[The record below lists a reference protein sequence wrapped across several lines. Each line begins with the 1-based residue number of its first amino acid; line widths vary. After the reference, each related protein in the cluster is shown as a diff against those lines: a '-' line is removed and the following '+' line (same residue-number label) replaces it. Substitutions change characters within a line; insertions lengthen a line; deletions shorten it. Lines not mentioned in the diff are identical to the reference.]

1 VSNSPPARAAAEVRL
16 ERVAKSF
23 DGKTRVV
30 DAVDLLVQPGEFFA
44 LLGPSGCGKTT
55 SLRMIAG
62 FEEPDEGRIVV
73 GGEDVTHVPVHA
85 RDMGMIF
92 QSYALFPHRTV
103 AENVAFGLRMRG
115 LKPAEIKARVG
126 QALRQVALEGY
137 DDRRPAQLSGGQQQR
152 VALARAIVIRPRVL
166 LCDEPLAALDRKL
179 RQSMQFELKSLQR
192 ELGVTTIFVTHD
204 QEEAMTIS
212 DRIAVM
218 NAGRIEQI
226 GSPRDVYNRP
236 RTRFVADFIGD
247 INLFEGEWREG
258 VFVANGK
265 AFPAPVAVPPG
276 RATIAIRPERVRL
289 SQAIQTA
296 LKGRVETRVFIS
308 GQLTY
313 RVLLDN
319 GVPIVAKVPQA
330 AVDFAIGADVG
341 VDWSPN
347 DVVVLSD

>member
-1 VSNSPPARAAAEVRL
+1 MNRSLSVPATEVRL
-16 ERVAKSF
+16 ERVEKSF

-30 DAVDLLVQPGEFFA
+30 DRVDLTVHPGEFFA

-62 FEEPDEGRIVV
+62 FEEPDAGHVFV
-73 GGEDVTHVPVHA
+73 GGEDITYVPVHA

-115 LKPAEIKARVG
+115 LDKHEITERVR

-137 DDRRPAQLSGGQQQR
+137 DERRPAQLSGGQQQR

-179 RQSMQFELKSLQR
+179 RQSMQLELKGLQR

-226 GSPRDVYNRP
+226 GSPREIYNRP

-247 INLFEGEWREG
+247 INLFEGEWRDG
-258 VFVANGK
+258 TFVVDGK
-265 AFPAPVAVPPG
+265 VFPAPAGSG
-276 RATIAIRPERVRL
+276 RATLAIRPERVRL
-289 SQAIQTA
+289 TA
-296 LKGRVETRVFIS
+296 GQGGLKGRVETRTFIS
-308 GQLTY
+308 GQSTY
-313 RVLLDN
+313 RVVLEN
-319 GVPIVAKVPQA
+319 GRHIVAKA
-330 AVDFAIGADVG
+330 NDASADFAVGTEVG
-341 VDWSPN
+341 VEWSAG
-347 DVVVLSD
+347 DVVMLTD